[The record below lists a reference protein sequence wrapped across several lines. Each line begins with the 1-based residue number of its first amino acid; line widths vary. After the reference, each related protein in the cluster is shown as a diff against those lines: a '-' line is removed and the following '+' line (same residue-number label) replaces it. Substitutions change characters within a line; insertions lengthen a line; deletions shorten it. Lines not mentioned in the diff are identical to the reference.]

1 MELMAA
7 HRLASDL
14 LAEHRL
20 RDWTFRFDN
29 ARARFGACRYSSRQI
44 TLSRHL
50 TRLCS
55 EEEVRNTLLH
65 EIAHALVGR
74 AHGHDEV
81 WRRTALAIGSDGK
94 RTDDGPDGVAY
105 AWTGRCPAGHVVRRH
120 RRPSRVM
127 SCSTCS
133 PGRFDHR
140 AIFEWTR
147 AGQPAVMLPAYL
159 AELAQIQRQ
168 HGLTATPATEGLVTV
183 ERLSPGTVVTL
194 LGGGPYSGVRG
205 VVLKRNR
212 TQYVVRAGDVSLSV
226 PFALAR
232 RAGPSR

>member
-7 HRLASDL
+7 HRLATDL
-14 LAEHRL
+14 MAQHGLGG
-20 RDWTFRFDN
+20 WTFRFDN
-29 ARARFGACRYSSRQI
+29 ARARFGACRYQSRQI
-44 TLSRHL
+44 SLSRHL

-55 EEEVRNTLLH
+55 EAEVRNTLLH

-74 AHGHDEV
+74 VHGHDEV

-94 RTDDGPDGVAY
+94 RTDDGPVGAEGR
-105 AWTGRCPAGHVVRRH
+105 WTGRCPAGHLVRRH

-133 PGRFDHR
+133 PGRFDHHT
-140 AIFEWTR
+140 IFEWTYG
-147 AGQPAVMLPAYL
+147 GQSAPMLPAYL

-168 HGLTATPATEGLVTV
+168 HGLAVTAETRAFVAV

-194 LGGGPYSGVRG
+194 VGAGPYSGVRG

-212 TQYVVRAGDVSLSV
+212 SRYVVRTGDVHLSV

-232 RAGPSR
+232 RVPG